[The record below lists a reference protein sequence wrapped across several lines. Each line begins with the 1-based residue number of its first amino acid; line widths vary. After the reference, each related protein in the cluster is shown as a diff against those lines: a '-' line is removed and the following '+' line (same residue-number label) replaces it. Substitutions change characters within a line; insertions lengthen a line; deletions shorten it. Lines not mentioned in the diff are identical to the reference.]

1 MPDRPVG
8 NEQEGSV
15 NRFRVVAASL
25 MLLVLASLPGVAAA
39 GGALQATAIP
49 TVTGTPEGPMVIALE
64 QVNVRDGPG
73 ILYNLVSVLVAG
85 QRVPALGRSPGG
97 DWIQIS
103 YPGGVGWVYSF
114 NVTLEAGAF
123 PMRIIEPPPS
133 PTPRVTSTIDP
144 TLAAQFPS
152 LGQPPATR
160 LPTYTPAAPVPQ
172 PTFPSNGEAGSGRG
186 FPPVLA
192 IFGLLVVGS
201 FGMVISILRGR

>member
-1 MPDRPVG
+1 
-8 NEQEGSV
+8 
-15 NRFRVVAASL
+15 
-25 MLLVLASLPGVAAA
+25 
-39 GGALQATAIP
+39 
-49 TVTGTPEGPMVIALE
+49 
-64 QVNVRDGPG
+64 
-73 ILYNLVSVLVAG
+73 
-85 QRVPALGRSPGG
+85 
-97 DWIQIS
+97 
-103 YPGGVGWVYSF
+103 
-114 NVTLEAGAF
+114 VTLEAGAF

-152 LGQPPATR
+152 LGQPAATR

>member
-1 MPDRPVG
+1 L
-8 NEQEGSV
+8 
-15 NRFRVVAASL
+15 AAL
-25 MLLVLASLPGVAAA
+25 IAVASLPGAAA
-39 GGALQATAIP
+39 ARGAAQATAIP

-73 ILYNLVSVLVAG
+73 ILYNLVGVLVAG

-103 YPGGVGWVYSF
+103 YPGAPGGTGWVYSF

-123 PMRIIEPPPS
+123 PIRVVEPPPS

-152 LGQPPATR
+152 LGQPAATR
-160 LPTYTPAAPVPQ
+160 LPTYTSAAPVVQ
-172 PTFPSNGEAGSGRG
+172 ATFPSNADADGGRG

-192 IFGLLVVGS
+192 IFGLLIVGS
-201 FGMVISILRGR
+201 FGTVISILRGR

>member
-1 MPDRPVG
+1 MVRSRVLA
-8 NEQEGSV
+8 GS
-15 NRFRVVAASL
+15 
-25 MLLVLASLPGVAAA
+25 LVLIALTSLPGVAAA
-39 GGALQATAIP
+39 RGAAQATAIP

-123 PMRIIEPPPS
+123 PIRVVEPPPS

-152 LGQPPATR
+152 LGQPAATR
-160 LPTYTPAAPVPQ
+160 LPTYTPAAPVVQ
-172 PTFPSNGEAGSGRG
+172 ATFPSNADADGGRG

-192 IFGLLVVGS
+192 IFALLIVGS
-201 FGMVISILRGR
+201 FGTVISILRGR